1 MQRSFNYKYRWL
13 FAICLFIVFT
23 LVYRREARMRVK
35 IEAQE
40 ARIATLENRMA
51 VLERLGPGAGSSA
64 RAEAEAEADSTGAR
78 RRKAS
83 ATTNATSASGTRAS
97 GTRASGAR
105 ASGRA
110 KTGRTGNLDGI
121 LTQSGQEKAETIAKV
136 LTDDNAKAPKF
147 ASVVRQ
153 ELNTVDS
160 TTLVR
165 IPGIGARTAE
175 TILQYR
181 KKLGGFY
188 SPEQLREVLT
198 WDSALP
204 YLNVWCREWFYAD
217 ARLVNRLNVNRL
229 TFRELLRHPYLEYGE
244 VKAIFQ
250 WRQLNGDLHGRSDLE
265 QLGVF
270 ADKKLEKLLHYI
282 EF

>member
-1 MQRSFNYKYRWL
+1 MQRNFNYKYRWL

-23 LVYRREARMRVK
+23 LVYRREARMRVR

-40 ARIATLENRMA
+40 ARIATLENRLA

-78 RRKAS
+78 RRKVS
-83 ATTNATSASGTRAS
+83 ATTNARPASE
-97 GTRASGAR
+97 AR
-105 ASGRA
+105 ASGRT
-110 KTGRTGNLDGI
+110 KTGHKGNLDGI
-121 LTQSGQEKAETIAKV
+121 LAQSGQEKAETIAKV

-147 ASVVRQ
+147 ASAVRQ

-204 YLNVWCREWFYAD
+204 YLNVWCRDWFYAD

-250 WRQLNGDLHGRSDLE
+250 WRQLNGNLHGRSDLE

-270 ADKKLEKLLHYI
+270 ADEKLEKLLHYV

>member
-13 FAICLFIVFT
+13 VAICLFIVFT

-40 ARIATLENRMA
+40 ARIATLETRLA
-51 VLERLGPGAGSSA
+51 VLERLGPGSGSST
-64 RAEAEAEADSTGAR
+64 RVEAEADSTEAWR
-78 RRKAS
+78 QKAP

-97 GTRASGAR
+97 GTRAGSR
-105 ASGRA
+105 T
-110 KTGRTGNLDGI
+110 KTGRKGGLDGI
-121 LTQSGQEKAETIAKV
+121 LAQSGQEKAETIAKV

-198 WDSALP
+198 WDNALP
-204 YLNVWCREWFYAD
+204 YLDVWCREWFYAD

-229 TFRELLRHPYLEYGE
+229 TFKELLRHPYLEYNE
-244 VKAIFQ
+244 VKAIFR

-270 ADKKLEKLLHYI
+270 ADEKLEKLLHYV

>member
-23 LVYRREARMRVK
+23 LVYRREARMRVR

-40 ARIATLENRMA
+40 ARIATLENRLA
-51 VLERLGPGAGSSA
+51 VLERLGQGSDGSA
-64 RAEAEAEADSTGAR
+64 RAEAEADSTGAR

-83 ATTNATSASGTRAS
+83 ATTNARPTNGTRAS
-97 GTRASGAR
+97 GRT
-105 ASGRA
+105 
-110 KTGRTGNLDGI
+110 KTGRKGNLDGI
-121 LTQSGQEKAETIAKV
+121 LAQSGQEKAETIAKV
-136 LTDDNAKAPKF
+136 LTDDNAKTPKF

-153 ELNTVDS
+153 ELNSVDS
-160 TTLVR
+160 ATLVR

-204 YLNVWCREWFYAD
+204 YLDVWCREWFYAD

-229 TFRELLRHPYLEYGE
+229 TFRELLRHPYLEYNE

-250 WRQLNGDLHGRSDLE
+250 WRQLNGNLHSQSDLE

-270 ADKKLEKLLHYI
+270 ADEKLEKLLHYI

>member
-13 FAICLFIVFT
+13 VAICLFIVFT

-40 ARIATLENRMA
+40 ARIATLETRLA
-51 VLERLGPGAGSSA
+51 VLESLGLGAGSSTL
-64 RAEAEAEADSTGAR
+64 AEAEADSTGAR
-78 RRKAS
+78 RQKAS
-83 ATTNATSASGTRAS
+83 ATTNATSASGARAS
-97 GTRASGAR
+97 GTRASGR
-105 ASGRA
+105 T
-110 KTGRTGNLDGI
+110 KTGRKGSLGGI
-121 LTQSGQEKAETIAKV
+121 LAQSGQEKAETIAKV

-204 YLNVWCREWFYAD
+204 YLDVWCGEWFYAD

-229 TFRELLRHPYLEYGE
+229 TFKELLRHPYLEYGE

-270 ADKKLEKLLHYI
+270 ADEKLEKLLHYV

>member
-13 FAICLFIVFT
+13 VAICLFIVFT

-40 ARIATLENRMA
+40 ARIATLETRLA
-51 VLERLGPGAGSSA
+51 VLERLGPGAGSST
-64 RAEAEAEADSTGAR
+64 RAEAEADSTGAWR
-78 RRKAS
+78 QKAS
-83 ATTNATSASGTRAS
+83 ATTNATSASGARAS
-97 GTRASGAR
+97 GTRAGSR
-105 ASGRA
+105 T
-110 KTGRTGNLDGI
+110 KTGRKGSLDGI
-121 LTQSGQEKAETIAKV
+121 LAQSGQEKAETIAKV

-204 YLNVWCREWFYAD
+204 YLDVWCGEWFYAD

-229 TFRELLRHPYLEYGE
+229 TFKELLRHPYLEYGE

-250 WRQLNGDLHGRSDLE
+250 WRQLNGDLHGQSDLE

-270 ADKKLEKLLHYI
+270 ADEKLEKLLHYV

>member
-13 FAICLFIVFT
+13 VAICLFIVFT

-40 ARIATLENRMA
+40 ARIATLETRLA
-51 VLERLGPGAGSSA
+51 VLESLGLGAGSSTL
-64 RAEAEAEADSTGAR
+64 AEAEADSTGAR
-78 RRKAS
+78 RQKAS
-83 ATTNATSASGTRAS
+83 ATTNATSASGARASSTRAS
-97 GTRASGAR
+97 GRT
-105 ASGRA
+105 
-110 KTGRTGNLDGI
+110 KTGRKGSLDGI
-121 LTQSGQEKAETIAKV
+121 LAQSGQEKAETIAKV

-204 YLNVWCREWFYAD
+204 YLDVWCGEWFYAD

-229 TFRELLRHPYLEYGE
+229 TFKELLRHPYLEYNE

-270 ADKKLEKLLHYI
+270 ADEKLEKLLHYV